1 MADARERRRAKARLD
16 IARVALTLFQEHGY
30 EATTV
35 DAIAEAADYS
45 VRSFY
50 RYFTSKEDVVFFDIG
65 FLLQDVREA
74 VVRSEGARGE
84 QLWALLRD
92 NIVAS
97 IDRFGESGSEFA
109 TAVLRLWMTDPA
121 LAGPFMRF
129 CGRWHELLAG
139 SWSAAHGSPDA
150 PADSDAD
157 LEAQLVAHHLVGT
170 CVACIRVH
178 VHTGRDLHQLLV
190 DAYDRLESGLPGRS
204 ATDQPASRLAF
215 RQ

>member
-16 IARVALTLFQEHGY
+16 IARVAVKLFQEHGY

-65 FLLQDVREA
+65 FLLADVREA
-74 VVRSEGARGE
+74 VAASPGARGAE
-84 QLWALLRD
+84 LWALLRD
-92 NIVAS
+92 NLVAS
-97 IDRFGESGSEFA
+97 IDRFGASDPEFA
-109 TAVLRLWMTDPA
+109 TSVLRLWMTDPA

-129 CGRWHELLAG
+129 CGRWHELLAR
-139 SWSAAHGSPDA
+139 SWSDAHGAVDA
-150 PADSDAD
+150 VADPQTDPEAD
-157 LEAQLVAHHLVGT
+157 LDAQLVAHQLVGT
-170 CVACIRVH
+170 CEACIRVH

-190 DAYDRLESGLPGRS
+190 DAYHRLESGLPG
-204 ATDQPASRLAF
+204 QCC
-215 RQ
+215 